1 MNRKYL
7 LEHLKKVRSEEIISL
22 TLSLYRTFLKRN
34 SGGQRLVSSPQ
45 IEKELASRE
54 VRKFLGELKGSLRL
68 EQERNGAM
76 PIEINPNEDTE
87 KQLFNLGVRFT
98 KAARGR
104 GPDRGP
110 DRKKF
115 MDEYIEAGLDVNF
128 QEPKRKMTALHYLA
142 YHGDEET
149 AEKIMNTGK
158 VNYLLGDVFHR
169 LSFDMASGKYNKP
182 ENDNLRKILMQK
194 VEEQILS
201 EGYADWAEWS
211 RTEGTPRYEAR
222 KKFIEKFESLG

>member
-7 LEHLKKVRSEEIISL
+7 LEHLKKVRSEEIVSL
-22 TLSLYRTFLKRN
+22 TLSLYRALLKRK

-54 VRKFLGELKGSLRL
+54 VRKFLSELKGSLRL
-68 EQERNGAM
+68 EQERIGAM

-87 KQLFNLGVRFT
+87 KQLFKLGVQFV
-98 KAARGR
+98 KAAEGDM
-104 GPDRGP
+104 PDP
-110 DRKKF
+110 NTF
-115 MDEYIEAGLDVNF
+115 MDEYIAAGLDVNF
-128 QEPKRKMTALHYLA
+128 QEPKRKATALHLLA
-142 YHGDEET
+142 YHGDEEY

-158 VNYLLGDVFHR
+158 VNYLLADVFHR
-169 LSFDMASGKYNKP
+169 LSFDMALIDHREP
-182 ENDNLRKILMQK
+182 ENYNLRQVLLQK
-194 VEEQILS
+194 VEEQILR

-222 KKFIEKFESLG
+222 KKFIAKFESLG